1 LFGRR
6 HGLTQHEHSSR
17 HVSAS
22 QPVLFGLRFFFFF
35 FLSFR
40 CATSGFF
47 LSAESPHRSLR
58 GDAAMRFASPT
69 PISSARSRDALFVI
83 RVSSTKK
90 VYCVRASCVVASS
103 SSRFSSSSLHHRD
116 ASSRPAQLAHE
127 DGEELVV
134 FVLWAIRFVRQV
146 SDASA
151 GVAPEPTI
159 VVALLARHRTVHAV
173 TSAQAAV
180 GAGRV
185 RALDPRVSARLPTKD
200 GKWRRLCR
208 VARLIT
214 YRV

>member
-1 LFGRR
+1 MFGRR

-40 CATSGFF
+40 SATSGFF
-47 LSAESPHRSLR
+47 LSAESPHRSSR

-116 ASSRPAQLAHE
+116 ASSRRAQRAHE

-151 GVAPEPTI
+151 GVAPEPTR
-159 VVALLARHRTVHAV
+159 ARHRTVHAV
-173 TSAQAAV
+173 TSEQAAV

-185 RALDPRVSARLPTKD
+185 RALDAPVSARLPTKD
-200 GKWRRLCR
+200 DKWRRLCR
-208 VARLIT
+208 MARLST
-214 YRV
+214 SRV

>member
-1 LFGRR
+1 VPR
-6 HGLTQHEHSSR
+6 S
-17 HVSAS
+17 
-22 QPVLFGLRFFFFF
+22 PFFSGCAFSFSFF
-35 FLSFR
+35 FLSAVR
-40 CATSGFF
+40 RAVFF

-116 ASSRPAQLAHE
+116 ASSRPAQLALEH
-127 DGEELVV
+127 GEELVV

-159 VVALLARHRTVHAV
+159 VALLARHRTVHAV

-200 GKWRRLCR
+200 DKWRRLCR

>member
-1 LFGRR
+1 MFGRR

-22 QPVLFGLRFFFFF
+22 QPVLFGLRFFLI
-35 FLSFR
+35 LSFR

-58 GDAAMRFASPT
+58 GDAATRFASPT

-146 SDASA
+146 VSDASA

-159 VVALLARHRTVHAV
+159 VALLARHRTVHAV

-200 GKWRRLCR
+200 DKWRRLCR
-208 VARLIT
+208 VARLST

>member
-103 SSRFSSSSLHHRD
+103 SLHHRD

-151 GVAPEPTI
+151 GLAPEPTEPI
-159 VVALLARHRTVHAV
+159 VALLARHRTVHAV

-180 GAGRV
+180 GAVRV

>member
-1 LFGRR
+1 MFGRR

-40 CATSGFF
+40 SATSGFF

-180 GAGRV
+180 GAVRV